1 MLGDSGQ
8 SIRPELSPELENHVG
23 HELITTDG
31 TTLLGADDKAG
42 VAEIMAAAAYLVAHP
57 EVPHGTV
64 KIAFNPDEE
73 IGRGVVHFPV
83 ESFGAVAAYTVDG
96 STAGELQTETFS
108 GAQVR
113 MRIHG
118 RAIHPGWASGEL
130 VNAIKIAGQILAR
143 LPQDSLSPETTE
155 GREGYVHPVLLEG
168 DSSEVELRFIVRDF
182 DDDRLAEHIAFLS
195 GLADD
200 VCATEPR
207 CTVEVEHRIQY
218 RNPRAALE
226 RYPQIGAHLEEAIR
240 RVGLEPKQTA
250 IRGGTDG
257 SALTEM
263 GLPSA
268 NIFTG
273 GHDAHSGLYCPA
285 RRSHDSLATGARG
298 APGVTQMSGGYS
310 GLVEPLLDRLG
321 RPLETLRISITD
333 RCNFRCVY
341 CMPKEVFGRDYA
353 FLERRELL
361 TLEELARVVG
371 IFAGLGVRT
380 VRITGGE
387 PLVRRNVEHLVELL
401 AAIHTPDG
409 DKLELALTTNGS
421 ALAQKASALA
431 AAGLSRVTVS
441 LDSLDDAAFRA
452 MNDVDFPVQRVLEG
466 IDAAAAAGLPVKV
479 NAVVKRGANDGD
491 VLALAEHFRGSGHV
505 LRFIEYMDVGSTN
518 GWRLEDV
525 VSAEE
530 IILRIGERWPLE
542 PVAAERPDA
551 TARRWRYVD
560 GAGEVGVVAS
570 VTQPFCGGCSRAR
583 LSAEGRL
590 YTCLFAA
597 RGHDLRAP
605 LRLGASDEE
614 LTEQL
619 RALWTRRTDRY
630 SELRTAETASLP
642 KVEMSYIGG

>member
-1 MLGDSGQ
+1 M
-8 SIRPELSPELENHVG
+8 
-23 HELITTDG
+23 
-31 TTLLGADDKAG
+31 
-42 VAEIMAAAAYLVAHP
+42 
-57 EVPHGTV
+57 
-64 KIAFNPDEE
+64 
-73 IGRGVVHFPV
+73 
-83 ESFGAVAAYTVDG
+83 
-96 STAGELQTETFS
+96 
-108 GAQVR
+108 
-113 MRIHG
+113 
-118 RAIHPGWASGEL
+118 
-130 VNAIKIAGQILAR
+130 
-143 LPQDSLSPETTE
+143 
-155 GREGYVHPVLLEG
+155 
-168 DSSEVELRFIVRDF
+168 
-182 DDDRLAEHIAFLS
+182 
-195 GLADD
+195 
-200 VCATEPR
+200 
-207 CTVEVEHRIQY
+207 
-218 RNPRAALE
+218 
-226 RYPQIGAHLEEAIR
+226 
-240 RVGLEPKQTA
+240 
-250 IRGGTDG
+250 
-257 SALTEM
+257 
-263 GLPSA
+263 
-268 NIFTG
+268 
-273 GHDAHSGLYCPA
+273 
-285 RRSHDSLATGARG
+285 
-298 APGVTQMSGGYS
+298 
-310 GLVEPLLDRLG
+310 EPLLDRLG

-361 TLEELARVVG
+361 TFEELARVVA

-387 PLVRRNVEHLVELL
+387 PLVRRNIEHLVELL
-401 AAIHTPDG
+401 AAIETPTQ

-421 ALAQKASALA
+421 ALAQKAEALA

-452 MNDVDFPVQRVLEG
+452 MNDVDFPVQRVLAG

-530 IILRIGERWPLE
+530 IVQRISERWPLE
-542 PVAAERPDA
+542 PVASDRPDA

-560 GAGEVGVVAS
+560 GVGEIGVVAS

-605 LRLGASDEE
+605 LRLGASDAE
-614 LTEQL
+614 LAEQL